1 MQPACLL
8 HLLFLFPKKVES
20 DLPLLPIIVSQ
31 AEVELLLCGPLVE
44 GNDVGQHVDVA
55 QPLPEDAEQGVLRD
69 RVSEV
74 QGAGGTQVPL
84 PANRDISSR
93 ET

>member
-1 MQPACLL
+1 M
-8 HLLFLFPKKVES
+8 S
-20 DLPLLPIIVSQ
+20 DLPLFPIIVSQ
-31 AEVELLLCGPLVE
+31 HEVELLISGPLVE

-69 RVSEV
+69 GVDDV

-84 PANRDISSR
+84 PANRNISVWV
-93 ET
+93 TYLI